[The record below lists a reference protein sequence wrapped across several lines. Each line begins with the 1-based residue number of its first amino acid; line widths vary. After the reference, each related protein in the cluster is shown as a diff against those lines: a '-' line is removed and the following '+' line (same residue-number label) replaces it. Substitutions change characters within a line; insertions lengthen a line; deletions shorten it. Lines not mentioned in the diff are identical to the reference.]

1 MQLRL
6 RTKFTLVMTSL
17 VLLVVAVLSV
27 VFAAQLLDQLI
38 EETDKRASDLS
49 KQVFNQVENAL
60 TEAKQLNLRPDSDSP
75 KDIHDYVRHAFE
87 ISEGLQTQFKAAKEN
102 PLIYEVSITDA
113 DGMVLASSDPNLP
126 GAFLAHRTPISQFE
140 ARSFLHQVG
149 VLLRA
154 LRGASKGPQLFEVE
168 YPFRLINGDK
178 PFNGG
183 KPFGEVRVVVDS
195 ALLLKEIQSSLRTAE
210 VVVLAAL
217 ALSALL
223 AALVSRI
230 TLAPLSDITA
240 QLDRISTGQF
250 DTLFPAGKTPETS
263 SDEFGLM
270 SRKITQV
277 GQQLRGVH
285 EIFSTMRENMNSVM
299 AGLEDGLLL
308 FTRDARAVMVS
319 PAAEKFLGAPAGEF
333 LGRRITDIFPPGHPL
348 RDALRIEGDELS
360 EITADAELETSEG
373 PKRVNVSV
381 QAIQEGGER
390 MGALVTLRDL
400 DSLES
405 IDTQLK
411 VSERLA
417 ALGNITAGV
426 AHEVKNP
433 LNSMRLWLENLK
445 ESLSFNGSSG
455 PARRTLD
462 KEAGHRAGRYAQQD
476 DDGIDQD
483 AAWQAVQV
491 LDKEI
496 DRLDQVVKRF
506 LDFTRPMDVRLEA
519 TQLAD
524 LLKEVLEIAKPQLE
538 KANILLATLLPIDV
552 PEVYVDRA
560 LLKQAVLNL
569 VLNAAEAMPTGGQLR
584 LVLSRRGEMA
594 EITVGDTGK
603 GIPPENQQKIFQL
616 FFTTRP
622 GGSGIGLASTFRIVQ
637 LHNGSIDFTSE
648 VGRGT
653 TFRIELPLAA

>member
-6 RTKFTLVMTSL
+6 RTKLTLVMTGL
-17 VLLVVAVLSV
+17 VLLVVAVLSG
-27 VFAAQLLDQLI
+27 VFAAQLLEQLLQA
-38 EETDKRASDLS
+38 TTKRANDLAS
-49 KQVFNQVENAL
+49 QVFLQAQHAL
-60 TEAKQLNLRPDSDSP
+60 TDAAEQGLRPASDAP
-75 KDIHDYVRHAFE
+75 EEIHDYVRHAFE
-87 ISEGLQTQFKAAKEN
+87 INEGLHTQLKAAKDN
-102 PLIYEVSITDA
+102 PLIYEVSIA
-113 DGMVLASSDPNLP
+113 DSEGMVLISTDESLP
-126 GAFLAHRTPISQFE
+126 GTYLPRRTSLNQLVQ
-140 ARSFLHQVG
+140 RSFLHQVK
-149 VLLRA
+149 VLAGR
-154 LRGASKGPQLFEVE
+154 SKVYELD
-168 YPFRLINGDK
+168 YPFTKSNQ
-178 PFNGG
+178 
-183 KPFGEVRVVVDS
+183 PFGEVRVVLS
-195 ALLLKEIQSSLRTAE
+195 SRFLLSDIGPSLRTSGTI
-210 VVVLAAL
+210 VLVAL
-217 ALSALL
+217 VISTLL
-223 AALVSRI
+223 AAVVSGA
-230 TLAPLSDITA
+230 TLAPLRDIAA
-240 QLDRISTGQF
+240 QLDRISAGQY
-250 DTLFPAGKTPETS
+250 DVPSAKARDLAGS
-263 SDEFGLM
+263 GDELGQV
-270 SRKITQV
+270 SRKISQV

-308 FTRDARAVMVS
+308 FTRDARAVMIS
-319 PAAEKFLGAPAGEF
+319 PAAEKFLGAPAGHF
-333 LGRRITDIFPPGHPL
+333 LGRRVTEIFPAGHPL
-348 RDALRIEGDELS
+348 CGALRIESDELS
-360 EITADAELETSEG
+360 EVAAETELETSEG
-373 PKRVNVSV
+373 LKRVGVSV
-381 QAIQEGGER
+381 QAIQEDGER

-405 IDTQLK
+405 INTQLQ

-417 ALGNITAGV
+417 ALGRITAGV

-445 ESLSFNGSSG
+445 ESLFAEQYSAS
-455 PARRTLD
+455 
-462 KEAGHRAGRYAQQD
+462 Q
-476 DDGIDQD
+476 
-483 AAWQAVQV
+483 QAVQV

-496 DRLDQVVKRF
+496 DRLDEVVKRF
-506 LDFTRPMDVRLEA
+506 LDFTRPMDIRLEA

-524 LLKEVLEIAKPQLE
+524 LLKGVLEIARPQLQ
-538 KANILLATLLPIDV
+538 KSNIQLAQLLPIDV

-569 VLNAAEAMPTGGQLR
+569 VLNAAEAMPSGGQLR

-603 GIPPENQQKIFQL
+603 GIPLENRQKIFQL

>member
-6 RTKFTLVMTSL
+6 RTKLTLVMTGL
-17 VLLVVAVLSV
+17 VLLVVAVLSG
-27 VFAAQLLDQLI
+27 VFAAQLLDQQLQ
-38 EETDKRASDLS
+38 ETSKRVNDLAGQVFLQAQHALTDAVDRGLRPASDS
-49 KQVFNQVENAL
+49 
-60 TEAKQLNLRPDSDSP
+60 SP
-75 KDIHDYVRHAFE
+75 EIHDYVRHAFE
-87 ISEGLQTQFKAAKEN
+87 ISDGLRTQLKAAKDN
-102 PLIYEVSITDA
+102 PLIYEVSITDR
-113 DGMVLASSDPNLP
+113 DGMALISTDETLP
-126 GAFLAHRTPISQFE
+126 GKFLARRAPLSQLVQ
-140 ARSFLHQVG
+140 RNFLHQVK
-149 VLLRA
+149 VLAGPAKVYELDYPF
-154 LRGASKGPQLFEVE
+154 SKGGQ
-168 YPFRLINGDK
+168 
-178 PFNGG
+178 
-183 KPFGEVRVVVDS
+183 PFGEVRVVLS
-195 ALLLKEIQSSLRTAE
+195 SGFLLNDIEPSLRTSGTI
-210 VVVLAAL
+210 VLVAL
-217 ALSALL
+217 VISTLL
-223 AALVSRI
+223 AAVVSRA
-230 TLAPLSDITA
+230 TLAPLRDIAA
-240 QLDRISTGQF
+240 QLDRISAGQYDAPSPDVKGF
-250 DTLFPAGKTPETS
+250 AGS
-263 SDEFGLM
+263 GDELGLV

-308 FTRDARAVMVS
+308 FTRDARAVMIS
-319 PAAEKFLGAPAGEF
+319 PAAEKFLGAPAGQF
-333 LGRRITDIFPPGHPL
+333 LGRRVTEIFPPGHPL
-348 RDALRIEGDELS
+348 HDALRVESDELR
-360 EITADAELETSEG
+360 EVAAETELETSEG
-373 PKRVNVSV
+373 LKRVSVSV
-381 QAIQEGGER
+381 QAIQEDGER

-405 IDTQLK
+405 INTQLQ

-417 ALGNITAGV
+417 ALGRITAGV

-445 ESLSFNGSSG
+445 ESL
-455 PARRTLD
+455 PA
-462 KEAGHRAGRYAQQD
+462 EQD
-476 DDGIDQD
+476 SASQ
-483 AAWQAVQV
+483 QAVQV

-496 DRLDQVVKRF
+496 DRLDAVVKRF
-506 LDFTRPMDVRLEA
+506 LDFTRPMDIQLEA

-524 LLKEVLEIAKPQLE
+524 LLKEVLEIAQPQLL
-538 KANILLATLLPIDV
+538 KSNIQLAQLLPIDV

-569 VLNAAEAMPTGGQLR
+569 VLNAAEAMPNGGQMR

-603 GIPPENQQKIFQL
+603 GISPENRQKIFQL

>member
-17 VLLVVAVLSV
+17 VLLVVAVLSG
-27 VFAAQLLDQLI
+27 VFAAQLLDQMI
-38 EETDKRASDLS
+38 RETDKRGRDLS
-49 KQVFNQVENAL
+49 EQVFTQAKYAL
-60 TEAKQLNLRPDSDSP
+60 TEAKQQGLRPDSDSP

-87 ISEGLQTQFKAAKEN
+87 ISEGLRTQLRAAKLN
-102 PLIYEVSITDA
+102 PLIYEVSITDT
-113 DGMVLASSDPNLP
+113 DGLVLASTDDDLP
-126 GAFLAHRTPISQFE
+126 GSFLPRRTPISQLVD
-140 ARSFLHQVG
+140 RNFLHQVK
-149 VLLRA
+149 VLL
-154 LRGASKGPQLFEVE
+154 GPSKRFEID
-168 YPFRLINGDK
+168 YPFSNG
-178 PFNGG
+178 NE
-183 KPFGEVRVVVDS
+183 PFGEVRVAIDS
-195 ALLLKEIQSSLRTAE
+195 SLLLGEIGSGLRTGA
-210 VVVLAAL
+210 VVVLLAL
-217 ALSALL
+217 VLSALL
-223 AALVSRI
+223 AAIVSGI
-230 TLAPLSDITA
+230 TLAPLRDITA
-240 QLDRISTGQF
+240 QLDRLTSGQYDAPSTEAR
-250 DTLFPAGKTPETS
+250 TLAGS
-263 SDEFGLM
+263 GDELGLV
-270 SRKITQV
+270 SRKISQV

-308 FTRDARAVMVS
+308 FTRDARAVMIS
-319 PAAEKFLGAPAGEF
+319 PAAEKFLGAPAGQL
-333 LGRRITDIFPPGHPL
+333 LGRRVTEIFPPGHPL
-348 RDALRIEGDELS
+348 REALHIESDELS
-360 EITADAELETSEG
+360 EVAAETDLETSEG
-373 PKRVNVSV
+373 TRRVNVSV
-381 QAIQEGGER
+381 QAIQEEGER
-390 MGALVTLRDL
+390 IGAMVTLRDL

-405 IDTQLK
+405 IDTQLQ

-417 ALGNITAGV
+417 ALGKITAGV

-445 ESLSFNGSSG
+445 ESL
-455 PARRTLD
+455 PA
-462 KEAGHRAGRYAQQD
+462 
-476 DDGIDQD
+476 DGDGASQ
-483 AAWQAVQV
+483 QAVQV

-496 DRLDQVVKRF
+496 DRLDKVVKRF
-506 LDFTRPMDVRLEA
+506 LDFTRPMDIRLEA

-538 KANILLATLLPIDV
+538 RSNIQLAQLLPIDV

-569 VLNAAEAMPTGGQLR
+569 VLNAADAMPNGGQLS